1 MISYRTITHSK
12 SIATQTTRFLGTA
25 SRRLAADSTASS
37 STTESTIETDSPDS
51 TNFEQFKSKQSWRES
66 YAPGSSA
73 QTDLTENLSK
83 ITQNIASGEP
93 PIHIAQSLQRK
104 FRVGTTYNPFD
115 FSMNRLRMERK
126 QAQLQQ
132 RNLEDPFERSG
143 IDPRNLYLM
152 PEVLSQF
159 LTSTGQILPRQTTGC
174 SAANQKKLTAAIKT
188 ARNLGLL
195 STVHK
200 HYRFLPTRNL

>member
-1 MISYRTITHSK
+1 MIMQRVIYTGK
-12 SIATQTTRFLGTA
+12 SIAQTTRFLGTTA
-25 SRRLAADSTASS
+25 TTTRRLAAAKPASS
-37 STTESTIETDSPDS
+37 ESPESTEAP
-51 TNFEQFKSKQSWRES
+51 NFDQFKSKESWRES

-73 QTDLTENLSK
+73 QADLTENLSK

-93 PIHIAQSLQRK
+93 PIRIAQSLQKK
-104 FRVGTTYNPFD
+104 FRVGSTYNPFD

-126 QAQLQQ
+126 QAQAQQ
-132 RNLEDPFERSG
+132 RQLEDPFDRCG

>member
-1 MISYRTITHSK
+1 MLSQRIITNGK
-12 SIATQTTRFLGTA
+12 SIAQPVRYLGTT
-25 SRRLAADSTASS
+25 SRKLADSISSS
-37 STTESTIETDSPDS
+37 STDSGSPNTTDFD
-51 TNFEQFKSKQSWRES
+51 QFKSKQSWRES

-73 QTDLTENLSK
+73 QADLTENLSK

-126 QAQLQQ
+126 QNQLQQ
-132 RNLEDPFERSG
+132 RTMEDPFERSG

>member
-1 MISYRTITHSK
+1 MISQRAMAGK
-12 SIATQTTRFLGTA
+12 SIAHTTRFLGTTT
-25 SRRLAADSTASS
+25 RKLAADSASTS
-37 STTESTIETDSPDS
+37 SESTPNST

-73 QTDLTENLSK
+73 QADLTENLSK

-93 PIHIAQSLQRK
+93 PIHIAQSLQKK

-115 FSMNRLRMERK
+115 FSMNRLRMDRK
-126 QAQLQQ
+126 QVQAQQ
-132 RNLEDPFERSG
+132 RKLEDPFDRSG

-200 HYRFLPTRNL
+200 HYRFLPSRNL

>member
-1 MISYRTITHSK
+1 MLAQRAVVFNGK
-12 SIATQTTRFLGTA
+12 AIAQSVRFLGT
-25 SRRLAADSTASS
+25 SSKRLADSTS
-37 STTESTIETDSPDS
+37 STSEAPTAEISTP
-51 TNFEQFKSKQSWRES
+51 TNFDQFKSKQSWRES

-73 QTDLTENLSK
+73 QADLTENLSK

-93 PIHIAQSLQRK
+93 PVHIAQSLQKK

-126 QAQLQQ
+126 QAQS
-132 RNLEDPFERSG
+132 RAIEDPFERSG
-143 IDPRNLYLM
+143 VDPRNLYLM
-152 PEVLSQF
+152 PEILSQF
-159 LTSTGQILPRQTTGC
+159 LTSTGQILSRQQTGC
-174 SAANQKKLTAAIKT
+174 SAANQKKLTAAVKT